1 MISFNSPTIK
11 LHLWPTAFLGSA
23 LTNKLFSLGFII
35 ISLSALLAC
44 SFPSMSVAAPRVEK
58 KSQERNVHIGV
69 YKGTLDICF
78 SLSSI
83 AFFRDCHFVSS
94 VRSSSGYHGLIEIR
108 QQPTFSNFSNSSDSK
123 VKVKVKGPNMCY
135 IFEKHGIQGYRI

>member
-1 MISFNSPTIK
+1 M
-11 LHLWPTAFLGSA
+11 GSA

-69 YKGTLDICF
+69 YKGALDVCF
-78 SLSSI
+78 SLFSI
-83 AFFRDCHFVSS
+83 AFFRDCHFVKQINFKLLL
-94 VRSSSGYHGLIEIR
+94 YWGL
-108 QQPTFSNFSNSSDSK
+108 
-123 VKVKVKGPNMCY
+123 
-135 IFEKHGIQGYRI
+135 

>member
-78 SLSSI
+78 SLFSI
-83 AFFRDCHFVSS
+83 AFFRDCHFVKQINFELLL
-94 VRSSSGYHGLIEIR
+94 YWGL
-108 QQPTFSNFSNSSDSK
+108 
-123 VKVKVKGPNMCY
+123 
-135 IFEKHGIQGYRI
+135 

>member
-69 YKGTLDICF
+69 YKGTTLTMMMMNNI
-78 SLSSI
+78 
-83 AFFRDCHFVSS
+83 H
-94 VRSSSGYHGLIEIR
+94 
-108 QQPTFSNFSNSSDSK
+108 
-123 VKVKVKGPNMCY
+123 
-135 IFEKHGIQGYRI
+135 

>member
-69 YKGTLDICF
+69 YKLYNIIIIFIEYAMQIMHRRFIDICF
-78 SLSSI
+78 NTK
-83 AFFRDCHFVSS
+83 HFLLKILALFILCN
-94 VRSSSGYHGLIEIR
+94 GLV
-108 QQPTFSNFSNSSDSK
+108 QL
-123 VKVKVKGPNMCY
+123 
-135 IFEKHGIQGYRI
+135 